1 MFVFFHI
8 RNKPKRESI
17 RSTKLHILK
26 ASVVGFGGRSAG
38 EYRVQLPRALYAE
51 CRGMTNLQ
59 PKGEW

>member
-38 EYRVQLPRALYAE
+38 EYRIQLPRASMQSA
-51 CRGMTNLQ
+51 
-59 PKGEW
+59 GE